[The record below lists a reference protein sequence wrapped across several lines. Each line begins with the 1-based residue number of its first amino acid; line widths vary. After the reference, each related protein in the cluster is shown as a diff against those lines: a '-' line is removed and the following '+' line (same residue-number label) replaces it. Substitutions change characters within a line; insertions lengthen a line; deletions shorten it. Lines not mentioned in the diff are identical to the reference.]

1 MAVAPPLDISPQG
14 EPLGEYVARV
24 REARRMNKTE
34 LARRA
39 QVHLTTILRLES
51 GQVKGQKLKGLVLAR
66 IATAL
71 QVPVEYLRA
80 AGSGAVVEVPLSN
93 KVCPRCWAPG
103 TSPDSRWGFADA
115 KFCLRC
121 GDGLVSTCGCGE
133 PVLLRARFCP
143 QCGKPYATRT
153 SHPEN
158 FEVLRTKESTGF
170 FSVESKKARG

>member
-1 MAVAPPLDISPQG
+1 MAASSPLDISPQG
-14 EPLGEYVARV
+14 EPLGEYMARV

-80 AGSGAVVEVPLSN
+80 AGSGTAIEMSQSN
-93 KVCPRCWAPG
+93 KICLRCWVPG

-121 GDGLVSTCGCGE
+121 GEGLVSTCACGE
-133 PVLLRARFCP
+133 LVLLRAKFCP
-143 QCGKPYATRT
+143 ECGKGYCG
-153 SHPEN
+153 H
-158 FEVLRTKESTGF
+158 
-170 FSVESKKARG
+170 

>member
-80 AGSGAVVEVPLSN
+80 AGSGTAIEAVQSN
-93 KVCPRCWAPG
+93 KICPRCWVPS
-103 TSPDSRWGFADA
+103 TPPDSRWGCADA
-115 KFCLRC
+115 KFCLCC
-121 GDGLVSTCGCGE
+121 GEGLVSACRCGE
-133 PVLLRARFCP
+133 SILLRAKFCP
-143 QCGKPYATRT
+143 ECGSAY
-153 SHPEN
+153 SG
-158 FEVLRTKESTGF
+158 LL
-170 FSVESKKARG
+170 